1 MVDRV
6 QRLQDIIG
14 YSFEDPS
21 IAFEAVSAAGAAIT
35 SVGARRFPNGNKR
48 LAVLGDTVLQLAL
61 AEGWYDGDEARVGF
75 NRVRQRISSNQN
87 LCTQGTANNIGTLIH
102 LSGGQT
108 AVAPVTM
115 ADTME
120 AILGAVYIDS
130 KSMGTVKAVMQALGL
145 TP

>member
-35 SVGARRFPNGNKR
+35 SVGYRSFPNGNKR

-61 AEGWYDGDEARVGF
+61 AEGWYEGDEARV
-75 NRVRQRISSNQN
+75 
-87 LCTQGTANNIGTLIH
+87 
-102 LSGGQT
+102 
-108 AVAPVTM
+108 
-115 ADTME
+115 E
-120 AILGAVYIDS
+120 
-130 KSMGTVKAVMQALGL
+130 
-145 TP
+145 